1 MYWRACY
8 KYMCT
13 PLKMLITVGHG
24 HVDQFVGHGV
34 WKNKKIKRDTDHY
47 TIEGD
52 IDHYTIE
59 KFLTVSFDGS
69 GELCPEDQGVAS
81 KAPDL
86 PEADNPDH
94 SGDHGDRPEDAGR
107 DGGPKINVLSTER
120 EKVIRYTD
128 HYTIE
133 LLDTDRDIYQRS
145 VCPDLDGGLL
155 GGGPAG
161 GAGGF
166 DDFGRHAVSAHPQMV
181 VGGGADGGGEP
192 GGVFDERRDL

>member
-120 EKVIRYTD
+120 EKVIRYTE
-128 HYTIE
+128 HNTIE
-133 LLDTDRDIYQRS
+133 LLDTDYYTIEIYTRDPSAPILTVAFLAEVLPAAQAASTILVATRS
-145 VCPDLDGGLL
+145 PLT
-155 GGGPAG
+155 P
-161 GAGGF
+161 
-166 DDFGRHAVSAHPQMV
+166 RW
-181 VGGGADGGGEP
+181 
-192 GGVFDERRDL
+192 